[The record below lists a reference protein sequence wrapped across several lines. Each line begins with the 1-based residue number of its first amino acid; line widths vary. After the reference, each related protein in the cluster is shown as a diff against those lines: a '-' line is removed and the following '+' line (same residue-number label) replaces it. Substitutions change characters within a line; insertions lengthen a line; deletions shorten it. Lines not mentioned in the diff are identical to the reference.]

1 MTKRISLQLSFISLA
16 TLPLIAHSQVN
27 DPGSLGGA
35 LRQNI
40 EQQLPLPN
48 ALPMPG
54 AEKPR
59 EEKVEPKA
67 DVVKVVLKGFKFQGV
82 TLVSEQELQ
91 AALAPWIGKSVTLEE
106 LQQLSEVI
114 AEVYKKKSYLVQVTL
129 PPQKIGEE
137 GIVLFSVMEAKFGG
151 VNVDADKDSRMS
163 ADTLRGFILSE
174 NKIGEY
180 VNIDSI
186 ERSIYIIKEIPG
198 IAVATQIE
206 PGQKDGEANLKI
218 KLENAPLITGRVETN
233 NYGSRSTG
241 QVQGLGLLAV
251 NNPFGF
257 GDQITTYGLLTA
269 GSQYGQVG
277 YSLPIASSAW
287 RLGMNLSMMN
297 YNTVDSFRGSGG
309 RSNTLGAS
317 LTYPLLRSQQGNM
330 NFSLNYDQK
339 SYLNSNTTLNSVAS
353 SYVIRNVSSTLSGNN
368 YDGLWGGGINNASAT
383 LTVGGINFNDDNPSN
398 YGVYTPTRFRKI
410 NLNLSRNQQIVAD
423 KTTLNISFAAQL
435 ADENLDSAERFYLG
449 GPNGVRAFPV
459 AQGGGA
465 QGASMTVELQQQFPN
480 RIMGSVFID
489 AGRIKQYMRPY
500 DGWQG
505 ATNAPNEYN
514 LFGAGFGAKWN
525 YDRVTLSGSM
535 AWRLD
540 SNPLYTYTGE
550 HVNNDKRHPPGYSP
564 YVWFQLQYAL

>member
-1 MTKRISLQLSFISLA
+1 MTKRISLQLSLISLA
-16 TLPLIAHSQVN
+16 TLPLIAQSQVN

-40 EQQLPLPN
+40 EQQLPQPNELP
-48 ALPMPG
+48 LPG
-54 AEKPR
+54 VSKPQ
-59 EEKVEPKA
+59 EEKIVPKA
-67 DVVKVVLKGFKFQGV
+67 DAVKVVLKGFKFQGV

-91 AALAPWIGKSVTLEE
+91 AALSPWIGKAVTLEE
-106 LQQLSEVI
+106 LQELNELI
-114 AEVYKKKSYLVQVTL
+114 ADVYKKKGFLVQVTL
-129 PPQKIGEE
+129 PPQKINEE
-137 GIVLFSVMEAKFGG
+137 GIVLFAVMEAKFGG
-151 VNVDADKDSRMS
+151 VNIEADKDSRMS
-163 ADTLRGFILSE
+163 AETLKQFILSE
-174 NKIGEY
+174 NKVGEY
-180 VNIDSI
+180 VRIDNI
-186 ERSIYIIKEIPG
+186 ERSIYIMKEIPG
-198 IAVATQIE
+198 IAVASQIE
-206 PGQKDGEANLKI
+206 PGKNDGEANLKI

-277 YSLPIASSAW
+277 YSLPIASTAW
-287 RLGMNLSMMN
+287 RLGMNMSMMN

-317 LTYPLLRSQQGNM
+317 LTYPLLRSQKSNM
-330 NFSLNYDQK
+330 NFALNYDQK
-339 SYLNSNTTLNSVAS
+339 SYLNMNTSLNSVTS
-353 SYVIRNVSSTLSGNN
+353 SYVIRNVSSSLSGNHFDN
-368 YDGLWGGGINNASAT
+368 LGGGGITNASAT
-383 LTVGGINFNDDNPSN
+383 LTLGGFNVNDDNPSN
-398 YGVYTPTRFRKI
+398 YGVFTPSRFRK
-410 NLNLSRNQQIVAD
+410 LNFNASRNQQIIAD
-423 KTTLNISFAAQL
+423 KTFLNVSFAAQF

-459 AQGGGA
+459 AQGGGS
-465 QGASMTVELQQQFPN
+465 QGASLTLELQQQFPN

-489 AGRIKQYMRPY
+489 AGRIKQFMRPY

-514 LFGAGFGAKWN
+514 LFGAGIGAKWS

-550 HVNNDKRHPPGYSP
+550 QVNNDRRNPPGYSP

>member
-1 MTKRISLQLSFISLA
+1 MA
-16 TLPLIAHSQVN
+16 VLPLVAQSQVN

-54 AEKPR
+54 ATKPL

-91 AALAPWIGKSVTLEE
+91 AALAPWLGKSVTLEE

-114 AEVYKKKSYLVQVTL
+114 AEVYKKKGYLVQVTL

-151 VNVDADKDSRMS
+151 VSVDADKDSRMS
-163 ADTLRGFILSE
+163 ADTLKGFVLSE

-180 VNIDSI
+180 VSIDSI
-186 ERSIYIIKEIPG
+186 ERSIYIMKEIPG

-241 QVQGLGLLAV
+241 QMQGLGFMAV

-277 YSLPIASSAW
+277 YSLPVASTAW

-297 YNTVDSFRGSGG
+297 YNTVDIFRGSGG

-339 SYLNSNTTLNSVAS
+339 SYLNMNTSLNSVSS
-353 SYVIRNVSSTLSGNN
+353 SYVIRNVSSTLSGNR
-368 YDGLWGGGINNASAT
+368 YDELWGGGVNNASAT
-383 LTVGGINFNDDNPSN
+383 LTLGGINFNDDNPSN

-423 KTTLNISFAAQL
+423 KTMLNVSFAAQL

-505 ATNAPNEYN
+505 ATHAPNEYN
-514 LFGAGFGAKWN
+514 LFGAGVGAKWN

-540 SNPLYTYTGE
+540 SNPLYTYSGE
-550 HVNNDKRHPPGYSP
+550 NVNNDKRHSPGYSP

>member
-1 MTKRISLQLSFISLA
+1 MSKKVSIKLSLLTIA
-16 TLPLIAHSQVN
+16 ALPIAAQSQVN

-40 EQQLPLPN
+40 EQQIPLPN
-48 ALPMPG
+48 ALPQPG
-54 AEKPR
+54 AAKSQ
-59 EEKVEPKA
+59 EEKVAPKA
-67 DVVKVVLKGFKFQGV
+67 DVVRVVLKGFKFQGV

-106 LQQLSEVI
+106 LQELSEVI
-114 AEVYKKKSYLVQVTL
+114 AEVYKKKGYLVQVTL

-151 VNVDADKDSRMS
+151 VNIEADKDSRMS
-163 ADTLRGFILSE
+163 AETLKGFVLSK
-174 NKIGEY
+174 NKVGEY
-180 VNIDSI
+180 VSVDSI

-206 PGQKDGEANLKI
+206 PGKNDGEANLKI
-218 KLENAPLITGRVETN
+218 KLENAPLISGRVETN

-241 QVQGLGLLAV
+241 QVQGLGFLAV

-257 GDQITTYGLLTA
+257 GDQITTYGMLTA

-277 YSLPIASSAW
+277 YSLPVASTAW
-287 RLGMNLSMMN
+287 RFGVNASMMN

-309 RSNTLGAS
+309 RSNTVGAS
-317 LTYPLLRSQQGNM
+317 LTYPLLRSQPTNM

-339 SYLNSNTTLNSVAS
+339 SYLNMNTASNSITS
-353 SYVIRNVSSTLSGNN
+353 SYVIRNISSTLSGNHF
-368 YDGLWGGGINNASAT
+368 DELGGGGITNASAT
-383 LTVGGINFNDDNPSN
+383 LTLGGFNVNDDNPSN
-398 YGVYTPTRFRKI
+398 YGVYTPSRFRKV
-410 NLNLSRNQQIVAD
+410 NFNLSRNQQIIAE
-423 KTTLNISFAAQL
+423 KTYLNVSLAAQL

-480 RIMGSVFID
+480 RIMGSVFMD
-489 AGRIKQYMRPY
+489 AGRIKQFMRPY

-514 LFGAGFGAKWN
+514 LFGAGFGAKWS

-540 SNPLYTYTGE
+540 RNPLYTYTGE
-550 HVNNDKRHPPGYSP
+550 HLNTDRRNPPGYSP